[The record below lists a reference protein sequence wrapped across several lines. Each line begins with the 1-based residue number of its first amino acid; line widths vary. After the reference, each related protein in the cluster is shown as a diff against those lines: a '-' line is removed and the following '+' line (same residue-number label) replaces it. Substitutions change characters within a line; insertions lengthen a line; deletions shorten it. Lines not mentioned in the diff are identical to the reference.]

1 MSRDLTKLAGQTLS
15 EKRDLLKLGDLIT
28 QHGLDKLSEDHVA
41 ALVVQAYHLN
51 PEWLGT
57 MKGRQVYRRA
67 WLAIQNTEWAKII
80 EPFSKERLR
89 ELKAW
94 DAQFPDDDGPGEAA

>member
-1 MSRDLTKLAGQTLS
+1 MNRESTKLGGQILK
-15 EKRDLLKLGDLIT
+15 EKRDLQRLGDLIT
-28 QHGLDKLSEDHVA
+28 QHGLDQLTESHVA
-41 ALVVQAYHLN
+41 AMVVTAYHEN

-67 WLAIQNTEWAKII
+67 WLAIQGTEWANIV

-89 ELKAW
+89 ELKVW
-94 DAQFPDDDGPGEAA
+94 DAQFPDDDGPEAA